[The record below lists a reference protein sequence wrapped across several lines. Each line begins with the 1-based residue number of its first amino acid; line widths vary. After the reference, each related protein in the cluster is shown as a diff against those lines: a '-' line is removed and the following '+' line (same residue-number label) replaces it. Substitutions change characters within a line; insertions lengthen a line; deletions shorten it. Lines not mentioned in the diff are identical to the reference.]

1 MEKIEHKTFK
11 DNRGSYTPVL
21 INTLGIEWT
30 QCSVSVN
37 DNKFT
42 FRGLHYQ
49 IDPPQT
55 KYVKV
60 IKGLIIDFAVDLKT
74 KEVESIILGED
85 DAVLVPNDKAHG
97 FLTLEPDTIVLYLS
111 QGEYNPKSE
120 FSIPWLEIEGV
131 RDEIIKYAGKSP
143 LTISEKDTL
152 GTDKKVRPY

>member
-1 MEKIEHKTFK
+1 MERIEHKTFK

-21 INTLGIEWT
+21 INTLGIDWT

-55 KYVKV
+55 KYIKV
-60 IKGLIIDFAVDLKT
+60 IKGSIIDFAVDLKT
-74 KEVESIILGED
+74 KEVESIVLGEN

-97 FLTLEPDTIVLYLS
+97 FLTLESDTVVLYLS

-120 FSIPWLEIEGV
+120 YSIPWIEINDVYNEV
-131 RDEIIKYAGKSP
+131 LKYVGKTP
-143 LTISEKDTL
+143 ITISEKDTH
-152 GTDKKVRPY
+152 GTNKKN

>member
-1 MEKIEHKTFK
+1 MERIEHKTFK

-21 INTLGIEWT
+21 INTLGIDWT

-55 KYVKV
+55 KYIKV
-60 IKGLIIDFAVDLKT
+60 IKGSIIDFDVDLKT
-74 KEVESIILGED
+74 KEVESIVLGEN

-97 FLTLEPDTIVLYLS
+97 FLTLESDTVVLYLS

-120 FSIPWLEIEGV
+120 YSIPWIEINDVYNEV
-131 RDEIIKYAGKSP
+131 LKYVGKTP
-143 LTISEKDTL
+143 ITISEKDTH
-152 GTDKKVRPY
+152 GTDKKNRPY

>member
-1 MEKIEHKTFK
+1 MERIEHKTFK

-21 INTLGIEWT
+21 INTLGIDWT

-55 KYVKV
+55 KYIKV
-60 IKGLIIDFAVDLKT
+60 IKGSIIDFAVDLKT
-74 KEVESIILGED
+74 KEVESIVLGEN

-97 FLTLEPDTIVLYLS
+97 FLTLESDTVVLYLS

-120 FSIPWLEIEGV
+120 YSIPWIEINDVYNEV
-131 RDEIIKYAGKSP
+131 LKYVGKTP
-143 LTISEKDTL
+143 ITISEKDTH
-152 GTDKKVRPY
+152 GTNKKNRPY

>member
-1 MEKIEHKTFK
+1 MERIEHKTFK

-21 INTLGIEWT
+21 INTLGIDWT

-55 KYVKV
+55 KYIKV
-60 IKGLIIDFAVDLKT
+60 IKGSIIDFAVDLKT
-74 KEVESIILGED
+74 KEVESIVLGEN

-97 FLTLEPDTIVLYLS
+97 FLTLESDTVVLYLS

-120 FSIPWLEIEGV
+120 YSIPWIEINDVYNEV
-131 RDEIIKYAGKSP
+131 LKYVGKTP
-143 LTISEKDTL
+143 ITISEKDTH
-152 GTDKKVRPY
+152 GTDKKNRPY

>member
-1 MEKIEHKTFK
+1 MERIEHKTFK

-21 INTLGIEWT
+21 INTLGIDWT

-49 IDPPQT
+49 IEPPQT

-60 IKGLIIDFAVDLKT
+60 IRGSIIDFAVDLKT
-74 KEVESIILGED
+74 KKVESIVLGEN
-85 DAVLVPNDKAHG
+85 DAVFVENDKAHG

-111 QGEYNPKSE
+111 QGEYNPQSE
-120 FSIPWLEIEGV
+120 HSIPWLEIEDV
-131 RDEIIKYAGKSP
+131 RNQVLKYVGKSP
-143 LTISEKDTL
+143 LTISEKDTH
-152 GTDKKVRPY
+152 GTDRKNRPY